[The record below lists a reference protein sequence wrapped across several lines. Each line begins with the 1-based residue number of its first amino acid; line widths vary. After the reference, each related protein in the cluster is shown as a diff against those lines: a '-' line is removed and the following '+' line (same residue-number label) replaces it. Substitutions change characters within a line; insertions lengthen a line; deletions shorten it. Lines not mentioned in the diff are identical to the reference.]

1 RISYIPAS
9 AIDKEVINKL
19 QTGDYVGIYSTKRG
33 LDVSHVGIIIK
44 DHNNIWFRNASSLAK
59 NRKVVD
65 SPFIRYMATKPGIVV
80 LRDKT
85 DQYP

>member
-1 RISYIPAS
+1 
-9 AIDKEVINKL
+9 
-19 QTGDYVGIYSTKRG
+19 

-80 LRDKT
+80 LREKT

>member
-1 RISYIPAS
+1 MWVFI
-9 AIDKEVINKL
+9 
-19 QTGDYVGIYSTKRG
+19 QQKR

-85 DQYP
+85 DQYPEK

>member
-1 RISYIPAS
+1 
-9 AIDKEVINKL
+9 
-19 QTGDYVGIYSTKRG
+19 
-33 LDVSHVGIIIK
+33 
-44 DHNNIWFRNASSLAK
+44 
-59 NRKVVD
+59 VVD